1 MDFRIAICDDKS
13 EELIILKDF
22 CIKYFENRNDK
33 LEIFEYS
40 SMDTLLNDDIDVDI
54 YFLDVIMSG
63 TDGIKGAE
71 ILNEI
76 KKNPTI
82 IFSTSSLDAAID
94 GYRVHA
100 SGFLLK
106 PYGYDQ
112 FVDTLNRVLS
122 KNFINKE
129 DSITVSYQR
138 SDIELKL
145 DKIVYFENQLRKVRI
160 QTTDGDSIYTMAK
173 LSYFDELLSSK
184 ENMIRCHQS
193 YIVNLDFVVKHSTD
207 HFVIKGDIQIPI
219 SRAYQKIA
227 KKRYYQYSL
236 Q

>member
-1 MDFRIAICDDKS
+1 MNFKVAICDDQSK
-13 EELIILKDF
+13 ELNILKDF
-22 CIKYFENRNDK
+22 CLEYFENRNDQ
-33 LEIFEYS
+33 LEIFEYN
-40 SMDTLLNDDIDVDI
+40 SMDDLLKDSIDVDI
-54 YFLDVIMSG
+54 YFIDVIMPG

-71 ILNEI
+71 ILDEI
-76 KKNPTI
+76 KNDPTI

-94 GYRVHA
+94 GYRVRA

-112 FVDTLNRVLS
+112 FADTLNRVLS
-122 KNFINKE
+122 KKFNNKQ
-129 DSITVSYQR
+129 DTITVSFQR
-138 SDIELKL
+138 SEIELKL
-145 DKIVYFENQLRKVRI
+145 DKIVYFENQLRKIRI
-160 QTTDGDSIYTMAK
+160 QTTDNDNIYTMAK
-173 LSYFDELLSSK
+173 LSYFEELLASR

-193 YIVNLDFVVKHSTD
+193 YIVNLDFVEKHSTD
-207 HFVIKGDIQIPI
+207 HFLIKGDVQIPI